1 MRRREFLFAPLAASL
16 LDAQSQED
24 AHGEL
29 SFRQVRL
36 DFCSSELTPDAG
48 SDFNAAELIRVLSG
62 ARVHSI
68 NASAKCHH
76 GYAYYDTRIGV
87 RHPSLKVDLLGELIR
102 SSKQAGIVIHYY
114 YSLARD
120 AHRWRQHPEWLM
132 VDRQGQPYTGLLCL
146 NTPYADHV
154 IAENQEILQKYD
166 PSGGV
171 MFDSIDRSPL
181 GCFCKWCVEDREKL
195 GLGKDLERHNALVAS
210 RFDKRIASILGNRP
224 CTAYDRAVIDSGF
237 DVEVRRRR
245 PRTSNLSGLVQKT
258 SAEMDFLNVL
268 ANGAGVQV
276 REQPRLLPRLDAASY
291 RRIGEV
297 FRRIESLEPWAR
309 DARPITD
316 IGVLSP
322 SPTALL
328 LELHH
333 QFDILDEHSDLAAYR
348 MLIVAE
354 DSPKS
359 PKLVA
364 KLKEYIARG
373 GGVLVA
379 GAILPDSVDLGIQ
392 YAGASL
398 YKGESMMLKPGLFS
412 GMESNKPS
420 LLYHQGLA
428 IRAKPGTEVLATY
441 GHASDDAQS
450 TTDPLITRKGSVI
463 FIANALFRDPQPVH
477 REVIAELI
485 RMLLPKQA
493 VLATGLPRDAR
504 VTMLEQRLAT
514 GIRRVVHVL
523 CLGVLENVQLSVR
536 LPQHP
541 LAVVTVPDQKPVEFV
556 HNEFYTT
563 FTLPRING
571 HQAIAFE

>member
-1 MRRREFLFAPLAASL
+1 MPLGASIL
-16 LDAQSQED
+16 TAQPRQD
-24 AHGEL
+24 AHGDP

-48 SDFNAAELIRVLSG
+48 SDFHAAELVRVLAG
-62 ARVHSI
+62 AHVHSI

-76 GYAYYDTRIGV
+76 GFAYYDTRIGV

-102 SSKQAGIVIHYY
+102 TSKQAGIVTHYY

-120 AHRWRQHPEWLM
+120 AYQSRQHPEWLM
-132 VDRQGQPYTGLLCL
+132 VDREGQPYRLLCL

-171 MFDSIDRSPL
+171 MFDSIDRPPQ
-181 GCFCKWCVEDREKL
+181 GCFCKWCLEDREKL
-195 GLGKDLERHNALVAS
+195 GLGNDLERHNALVVS
-210 RFDKRIASILGNRP
+210 RFDRRIATILGKRP
-224 CTAYDRAVIDSGF
+224 YAAYDRAVIDSGF

-245 PRTSNLSGLVQKT
+245 TRASNLTGLIQKT
-258 SAEMDFLNVL
+258 SPEMDFLNVL

-276 REQPRLLPRLDAASY
+276 SDQLSPRTGLDAASY
-291 RRIGEV
+291 RRVGEI
-297 FRRIESLEPWAR
+297 FRRIEALEPWAR
-309 DARPITD
+309 YARPITD
-316 IGVLSP
+316 IGVLSA
-322 SPTALL
+322 SPTPLL
-328 LELHH
+328 LEMHH
-333 QFDILDEHSDLAAYR
+333 QFDVLDEDSDLAAYR
-348 MLIVAE
+348 MLILAE
-354 DSPKS
+354 DSRSS
-359 PKLVA
+359 PKLIA

-379 GAILPDSVDLGIQ
+379 GAILPDSVDLGVQ
-392 YAGASL
+392 YVGPSL
-398 YKGESMMLKPGLFS
+398 YKGESMMLKPGLFP
-412 GMESNKPS
+412 GTESAKPS
-420 LLYHQGLA
+420 LLYQQGLA
-428 IRAKPGTEVLATY
+428 IRAKAGTEVLATY
-441 GHASDDAQS
+441 GHSSDDAQA

-463 FIANALFRDPQPVH
+463 FIANPLFRARQSVH
-477 REVIAELI
+477 KAVIAELI

-493 VLATGLPRDAR
+493 VLAPGLPSDAR

-523 CLGVLENVQLSVR
+523 CPGVLENVQLSVR

-563 FTLPRING
+563 FTLPRIRG